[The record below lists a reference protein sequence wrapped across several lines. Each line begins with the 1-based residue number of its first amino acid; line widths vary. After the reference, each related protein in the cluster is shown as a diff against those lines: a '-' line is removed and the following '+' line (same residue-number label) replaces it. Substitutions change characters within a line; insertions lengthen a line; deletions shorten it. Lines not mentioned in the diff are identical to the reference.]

1 VSAAIV
7 ELRPKRLEVPA
18 VIAGNVNLLHFSEA
32 IARAG
37 LVGRHDAD
45 RGVLVIEEAQGRL
58 QVYRDCGGTARE
70 DDGACELRGGT
81 GRT

>member
-1 VSAAIV
+1 MSAAIV

-18 VIAGNVNLLHFSEA
+18 VIAGNVNLLRFAEA

-58 QVYRDCGGTARE
+58 RTCRDCGGTARE
-70 DDGACELRGGT
+70 DDGA
-81 GRT
+81 